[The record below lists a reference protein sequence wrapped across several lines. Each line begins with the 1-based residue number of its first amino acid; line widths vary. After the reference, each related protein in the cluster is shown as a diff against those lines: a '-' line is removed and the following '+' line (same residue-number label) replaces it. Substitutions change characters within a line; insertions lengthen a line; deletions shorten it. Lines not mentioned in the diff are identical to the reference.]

1 MKELPFIFV
10 LLNSH
15 SLLTKVECCVLL
27 FIFRSGSMVGTNF
40 NIATAAANIIVE
52 SLQEN
57 DFFNIVHV
65 SWQLY
70 SSSS

>member
-1 MKELPFIFV
+1 MKQLPFIVV
-10 LLNSH
+10 LLSSNF
-15 SLLTKVECCVLL
+15 LLTEVECFVLL

-65 SWQLY
+65 SWL
-70 SSSS
+70 SSCLFL